1 MVSCVAGRTADH
13 GQALEI
19 SAQAIVGGHGD
30 GAVKLDRF
38 LAAPPPVR
46 GNFNFRRRDGAG
58 PDIRVFLGITLV
70 GGDGGML
77 YSKKGLFNRKDS
89 ATCSISR
96 AR

>member
-1 MVSCVAGRTADH
+1 MVIGVAEQAADH

-19 SAQAIVGGHGD
+19 MAEPVVVGHGD

-38 LAAPPPVR
+38 LADQPPGR
-46 GNFNFRRRDGAG
+46 GNFHFRRRDGAG

-77 YSKKGLFNRKDS
+77 YSKKRVIQSEG
-89 ATCSISR
+89 
-96 AR
+96 